1 MCMCVCDVAY
11 VCVMGWDVGCVCVCV
26 FSHQHLTSCISYRG
40 IPMNSN
46 IYKSSK
52 YHELECQIS
61 RMNRSIYFIRAEH
74 VFQTSLRDYTNL
86 RPELQN
92 SPGGML
98 ALEHS

>member
-1 MCMCVCDVAY
+1 
-11 VCVMGWDVGCVCVCV
+11 
-26 FSHQHLTSCISYRG
+26 
-40 IPMNSN
+40 MNSN

-92 SPGGML
+92 SSGGML
-98 ALEHS
+98 ALEHSQDTNALLRISDEEYMNCSVP